1 MSVKVVRMQNGED
14 VIADVKEMRQ
24 SEEGPAMAYKLEFP
38 YALTIKPNG
47 TLLLEQEQSLDL
59 DEIDIEFQTYVPLSK
74 HSYIFIPILS
84 VALIYEPHDN
94 LLSKYNELLEAN
106 AQTNTT
112 EDELPTTPVGT
123 AD

>member
-24 SEEGPAMAYKLEFP
+24 SEDGPAMAYKLEYP
-38 YALTIKPNG
+38 YALTIKPNA

-74 HSYIFIPILS
+74 HSYIFLPINYILLCCKFFKCLLL
-84 VALIYEPHDN
+84 LIN
-94 LLSKYNELLEAN
+94 
-106 AQTNTT
+106 
-112 EDELPTTPVGT
+112 
-123 AD
+123 

>member
-1 MSVKVVRMQNGED
+1 M
-14 VIADVKEMRQ
+14 
-24 SEEGPAMAYKLEFP
+24 
-38 YALTIKPNG
+38 
-47 TLLLEQEQSLDL
+47 EQEQSLDL

-74 HSYIFIPILS
+74 HAYIFIPIPS

-94 LLSKYNELLEAN
+94 LLSKYNELLESN